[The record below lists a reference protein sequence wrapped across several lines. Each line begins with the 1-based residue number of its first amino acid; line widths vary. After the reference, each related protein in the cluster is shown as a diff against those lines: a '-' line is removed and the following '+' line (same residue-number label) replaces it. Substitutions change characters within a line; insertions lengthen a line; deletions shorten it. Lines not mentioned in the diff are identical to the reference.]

1 MGSSL
6 HAFSETASIM
16 RPALAILAFV
26 SLTRALPVDQGDPN
40 DEAEVFSGPF
50 DSRAG
55 DYDTD
60 YGFLFPRVRVFLIPV
75 SSGSGQNDDYPE
87 TEFRGPPIDSLFSV
101 LQSIFGLR
109 PDPEA
114 NAETD
119 SEPCLLC
126 DVLEDSLKSVRGH
139 IDGVRDRENEV
150 GLDIPD
156 FIDEDE
162 PDVNNSTHTAQ
173 VLDDGSVVHINKTT
187 IADTDDNGNSFFF
200 HRAVI
205 HNIGNP
211 DSEVVDTT
219 SQEDIGESQGNQ
231 SSEVEDGIDAGLL
244 DI

>member
-1 MGSSL
+1 
-6 HAFSETASIM
+6 M

-40 DEAEVFSGPF
+40 DDAEVFSGPF

-75 SSGSGQNDDYPE
+75 SSGSGQNDDYAYDDYPE